1 MEMSKQI
8 TEQNIIDAISARI
21 ETIDTDTRRKTQKPC
36 RIKWNG
42 KFIRTTS
49 GKTVWNSIGAA
60 KNALNLEFNIGL
72 NLLRGKYG
80 TNLGVEACLSVML
93 QDDEYGNRVQR
104 EIFYKEFIKKLI
116 DKKILEFVEVDFE
129 SLTSIK

>member
-1 MEMSKQI
+1 MKKL
-8 TEQNIIDAISARI
+8 TEQDIIDAISARI

-42 KFIRTTS
+42 KFVRTTS

-60 KNALNLEFNIGL
+60 KNALRLQFEIF
-72 NLLRGKYG
+72 
-80 TNLGVEACLSVML
+80 GVEKFLEKIYF
-93 QDDEYGNRVQR
+93 DEGDGYHRPQLEVY
-104 EIFYKEFIKKLI
+104 YKEFIKKLI

-129 SLTSIK
+129 SLSSIK

>member
-1 MEMSKQI
+1 MSKQI

-60 KNALNLEFNIGL
+60 KNALMLEFRMPLDLVKSKWGNC
-72 NLLRGKYG
+72 
-80 TNLGVEACLSVML
+80 GVEGCLEKIYFGN
-93 QDDEYGNRVQR
+93 DDGYHSKQLK
-104 EIFYKEFIKKLI
+104 IYYQEFIKKLV

-129 SLTSIK
+129 SLSSIK